1 MSKNTISRRKL
12 FLTTLAAASVM
23 VACAPPRVQPAAAP
37 AAPAAPAA
45 SAGPVELTIAT
56 VNNPDMK
63 TMQTF
68 TGKFEAAHPNIKLK
82 WVFLPENELRARVT
96 TDVASGTG
104 SFDVVTVGTYEVPIW
119 AKNGWLNSIDGLM
132 AANPDSTQPNYD
144 KDDIIKG
151 VRLGLSY
158 NKELFAVP
166 FYAESSM
173 TFYNKKMFKAA
184 GIEMP
189 AEPTW
194 DQIREFA
201 CKLHKPDQKQYG
213 IALRGLPG
221 WGEGMA
227 PLTTVAN
234 SYGARWFDE
243 NWIPQLDSKEWN
255 QATTFYVKLLQDC
268 GVPGAAGN
276 GFSESLTAMSQ
287 GQAAMWVD
295 ATVAAGFL
303 TDPTQSKIVDDV
315 GFVMAPHGPVK
326 KGYHW
331 LWSWSLAIPK
341 TSPHAKEA
349 LQFATWATSKDYIAL
364 VGTTKGWNTAPPGTR
379 ESTYKNADY
388 LKAAPFAEV
397 TIQSIRTADP
407 TDATR
412 DKVPY
417 TGVQFVG
424 IPEFQ
429 GIGTDVS
436 QNISAAIAGKMTVE
450 EALAKGQEIATK
462 AMKDA
467 KYIK

>member
-1 MSKNTISRRKL
+1 MTSNKTSRRKFAL
-12 FLTTLAAASVM
+12 VLPTLAIVALA
-23 VACAPPRVQPAAAP
+23 ACAPPRVQPAAAP
-37 AAPAAPAA
+37 AAPAA
-45 SAGPVELTIAT
+45 SSGPVELTIIT

-68 TGKFEAAHPNIKLK
+68 TNKFEAAHPNTKLK

-119 AKNGWLNSIDGLM
+119 AKNGWLSSVDGLM
-132 AANPDSTQPNYD
+132 KANPANTQPNYD
-144 KDDIIKG
+144 TEDLIKG
-151 VRLGLSY
+151 VRQGLSY
-158 NKELFAVP
+158 NSELYALP

-173 TFYNKKMFKAA
+173 TFYNKKLFKEA
-184 GIEMP
+184 GLEMP

-221 WGEGMA
+221 WGELFG
-227 PLTTVAN
+227 PLTTVIN
-234 SYGARWFDE
+234 TYGGKWFDE
-243 NWIPQLDSKEWN
+243 NWNPQVDSKEWHE
-255 QATTFYVKLLQDC
+255 AVGFYVKLLQDC
-268 GVPGAAGN
+268 GVPGAASN

-303 TDPTQSKIVDDV
+303 TDPKQSKIVDDV

-341 TSPHAKEA
+341 TSPHQKEA
-349 LQFATWATSKDYIAL
+349 LEFITWATSKDYIEL
-364 VGTTKGWNTAPPGTR
+364 VGTTNGWNTIPPGTR
-379 ESTYKNADY
+379 ESTYKRPEY
-388 LKAAPFAEV
+388 LKAAAFAQV
-397 TIQSIRTADP
+397 TIDSIRTADP
-407 TDATR
+407 TDSTR

-417 TGVQFVG
+417 VGVQFVG
-424 IPEFQ
+424 IPEYQ

-436 QNISAAIAGKMTVE
+436 QQISAAIAGKMSVDD
-450 EALAKGQEIATK
+450 ALKKGQEIAIK